1 MYFLMV
7 ALWIPNSRSIA
18 RSDTPLAH
26 GFLNCLPSL
35 LLQEGWFARGDSC
48 GRQGSGR
55 TAGHAR
61 LILLVRC
68 P

>member
-1 MYFLMV
+1 MARYFLMV

-18 RSDTPLAH
+18 LSDIPSAP

-35 LLQEGWFARGDSC
+35 PLEERKLRGGLRGFGLAAG
-48 GRQGSGR
+48 GRAVSVV
-55 TAGHAR
+55 AG
-61 LILLVRC
+61 